1 VGDVHVPWCRCGKQK
16 FGLLGLVWP
25 SDGEEKGVGKCVFG
39 LIAVQVLDFVYFFIF
54 NIIIGCAL

>member
-1 VGDVHVPWCRCGKQK
+1 MGDVHVPGAGAVSKNLGCWA
-16 FGLLGLVWP
+16 LLGLLMV
-25 SDGEEKGVGKCVFG
+25 SKRGRKCVFG